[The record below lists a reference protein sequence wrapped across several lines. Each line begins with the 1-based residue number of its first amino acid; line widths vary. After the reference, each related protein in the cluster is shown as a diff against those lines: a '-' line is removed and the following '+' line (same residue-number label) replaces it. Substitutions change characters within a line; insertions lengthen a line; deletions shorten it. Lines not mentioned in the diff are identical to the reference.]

1 MEKYYPIYISLFANN
16 SGFSQKIKR
25 ATNSNYS
32 HATISLDPSLNEMY
46 SFNRIPLAQGAI
58 SSPRGFLRESI
69 YGPMYKTNLYF
80 TVLITFVTEDGYR
93 KIRQKLDQFISNYA
107 RLGYSTLGLVQYFF
121 NIGPKTTTKNIDKK
135 KKWFCSEF
143 VAYMMREGS
152 IPGVD
157 KTMQSPQDLY
167 DNSASYVEAVD
178 YTLSTFSE
186 KDLIRRTKIAK
197 QKFIANLNKPANE
210 SSIYLDL
217 NMFEFYEISQE
228 GFHFLQERKV
238 EKNMTWYTSM
248 LDWKRLHEAFIKI
261 FGKGLLSHKFDVIE
275 YIVRRY
281 IIKETPSEN
290 TTDKIIQLMQ
300 KLKSENDIEYIV
312 QIIPKKNKLEYLD
325 SAKHSR
331 LA

>member
-1 MEKYYPIYISLFANN
+1 
-16 SGFSQKIKR
+16 
-25 ATNSNYS
+25 
-32 HATISLDPSLNEMY
+32 
-46 SFNRIPLAQGAI
+46 
-58 SSPRGFLRESI
+58 
-69 YGPMYKTNLYF
+69 
-80 TVLITFVTEDGYR
+80 
-93 KIRQKLDQFISNYA
+93 
-107 RLGYSTLGLVQYFF
+107 
-121 NIGPKTTTKNIDKK
+121 
-135 KKWFCSEF
+135 
-143 VAYMMREGS
+143 
-152 IPGVD
+152 
-157 KTMQSPQDLY
+157 MQSPQDLY

-210 SSIYLDL
+210 SSIYLDP